1 VYHAQDIRSMVVVF
15 AAAMMLGVSAPAV
28 PATGYATT
36 SMHGDALG
44 WYLAALP
51 AAIRASAPTVG
62 VPDALPGP
70 QR

>member
-1 VYHAQDIRSMVVVF
+1 MVVVF
-15 AAAMMLGVSAPAV
+15 AAALMLGVSAPAV
-28 PATGYATT
+28 PSAGYAST
-36 SMHGDALG
+36 SAHANGLG

-70 QR
+70 Q